1 MVTYITVPFE
11 SEQSQETLLEVV
23 AYKNR
28 NSDLRMLLKIF
39 KLRFDDLYTLR
50 RYEPALRRLL
60 FLSSGPE
67 NQPWHGDGL
76 HQLALFYERSGD
88 IPGAFKYYALLEEYD
103 AAVDYEPLRS
113 ARWRRDHGLLIAL
126 SRGLEEGLLEIKR
139 ALALHEED
147 LAKAKTEQQRKKGLR
162 QQRITQS
169 YVWRVHLLVNPRD
182 KAALSSL
189 IKFALVNCN
198 DCCLRDQ
205 QQAIEFVAPY
215 TKGAQRQL
223 LDARLIEV
231 HARRRKPSG
240 VIVSM
245 AKFVI
250 DAELMVAGKIVRT
263 IFRKE

>member
-1 MVTYITVPFE
+1 
-11 SEQSQETLLEVV
+11 LEVV

-28 NSDLRMLLKIF
+28 NADLRKLLKIF

-67 NQPWHGDGL
+67 NQAWHGDGL

-88 IPGAFKYYALLEEYD
+88 ISGAFKYYALLEDYD
-103 AAVDYEPLRS
+103 ATVTYEPLRS

-126 SRGLEEGLLEIKR
+126 HRDLEEGLLEVKR

-147 LAKAKTEQQRKKGLR
+147 LVKAKTKQQRQKGLR
-162 QQRITQS
+162 QQRITES
-169 YVWRVHLLVNPRD
+169 YLWRARLLVDHRD
-182 KAALSSL
+182 KAALGSL
-189 IKFALVNCN
+189 TEFALVNCL

-231 HARRRKPSG
+231 HARRLKPTG
-240 VIVSM
+240 VVLSM
-245 AKFVI
+245 ARFVI

-263 IFRKE
+263 MFRKE